1 MENSLNGD
9 VLKEP
14 ASPTLGSE
22 GDFDDDLGVPDS
34 LLIESA
40 DGAPGPVNE
49 TDANGKSR
57 V

>member
-34 LLIESA
+34 LLIESV
-40 DGAPGPVNE
+40 DGTPGPVNE
-49 TDANGKSR
+49 IDTNGKCKI
-57 V
+57 